1 MQYIVQEKLF
11 CADHIERKREQG
23 KKIDLFKLNYKIF
36 ISYKII

>member
-23 KKIDLFKLNYKIF
+23 KKNRSIQIKL
-36 ISYKII
+36 